1 MTTVEDYVTAVHER
15 ILHSCHVKS
24 IT

>member
-1 MTTVEDYVTAVHER
+1 MTTFEGYYGSSWENFY
-15 ILHSCHVKS
+15 SCHVKS

>member
-1 MTTVEDYVTAVHER
+1 MTTFEDYR
-15 ILHSCHVKS
+15 SWRDNFYSCHVKS